1 MSALFDEVTA
11 ALSAAAD
18 PAKAPGMQAYMKSQ
32 LPFLG
37 VQKAAR
43 TRALRPVFAAT
54 ALDHPALIIAARE

>member
-43 TRALRPVFAAT
+43 TRRCVRSSRPPRST
-54 ALDHPALIIAARE
+54 TRR